1 MRISIAKPFLAL
13 SLATLI
19 ASPVMAQQAPPTS
32 APPKSEQPKGTPT
45 KTEQPKAEPPK
56 VDPPKTQAPKPADEP
71 KTSPEQMKQ
80 EQQKQDEQKQ
90 NQDKQNQD
98 KQKLDEQKKDQPA
111 DSKAKP
117 DQKPNDTQQRNNNNN
132 KPDVNV
138 NIQQNNQRVLN
149 NIQVFNVTTLPE
161 RIRVERIYTIY
172 ELRDNSGMVTVEGTM
187 GEKRR
192 IFLNEETFL
201 VTNLRDAADREYP
214 VLLGKESALEKMNLQ
229 KGDQLKIEGHDGV
242 VNDRHM
248 LVAFKVTRQGNT
260 VTVKLGP
267 DGIIVREVAKP
278 ISN

>member
-13 SLATLI
+13 SLATLL
-19 ASPVMAQQAPPTS
+19 ASPAMAQQAPPTS
-32 APPKSEQPKGTPT
+32 APPKTEQPKGTPP
-45 KTEQPKAEPPK
+45 KNEQPKAEPPK
-56 VDPPKTQAPKPADEP
+56 VDPPKTQDPAPADP
-71 KTSPEQMKQ
+71 QKKSPEQMKQ
-80 EQQKQDEQKQ
+80 EQQKQDAQKQ
-90 NQDKQNQD
+90 AQDKQNQD
-98 KQKLDEQKKDQPA
+98 QQKKDQAA
-111 DSKAKP
+111 DSKTKP
-117 DQKPNDTQQRNNNNN
+117 EQRPNDNQQRNNNN

-138 NIQQNNQRVLN
+138 NVQQNNQRVLN

-172 ELRDNSGMVTVEGTM
+172 ELRDNSGLVTVEGTM

-192 IFLNEETFL
+192 IFLNEDTFL

-242 VNDRHM
+242 VNDKHM
-248 LVAFKVTRQGNT
+248 LVAFKVTRHGNT
-260 VTVKLGP
+260 VSVKLGP
-267 DGIIVREVAKP
+267 DGVIVHEVAKP

>member
-13 SLATLI
+13 GLATLL

-32 APPKSEQPKGTPT
+32 APPKSEQPKGTPP
-45 KTEQPKAEPPK
+45 KAEQPKAEPPK
-56 VDPPKTQAPKPADEP
+56 VDPPKTQDPKPADEP
-71 KTSPEQMKQ
+71 KKSPEQMKQ
-80 EQQKQDEQKQ
+80 EQQKQEEQKQ
-90 NQDKQNQD
+90 AQDKQNQD
-98 KQKLDEQKKDQPA
+98 QQKKDQAA

-117 DQKPNDTQQRNNNNN
+117 DQKPNDAPQRNNNNN

-172 ELRDNSGMVTVEGTM
+172 ELRDNSGLVTVEGTM

-192 IFLNEETFL
+192 IFLNEDTFL

-214 VLLGKESALEKMNLQ
+214 VLLGKESALEKMNLK

-242 VNDRHM
+242 VNDKHM

-260 VTVKLGP
+260 VSVKLGP
-267 DGIIVREVAKP
+267 DGVIVHEVAKP

>member
-13 SLATLI
+13 GLATLL

-32 APPKSEQPKGTPT
+32 PPPKSEQPKTTPP
-45 KTEQPKAEPPK
+45 KAEQPKAEPPK
-56 VDPPKTQAPKPADEP
+56 VDPPKTQDPKPADEP
-71 KTSPEQMKQ
+71 KKSPEQMKQ
-80 EQQKQDEQKQ
+80 EQQKQEEQKQ
-90 NQDKQNQD
+90 AQDKQNQD
-98 KQKLDEQKKDQPA
+98 QQKKDQPA
-111 DSKAKP
+111 DSKAKLE
-117 DQKPNDTQQRNNNNN
+117 QKANDAQQRNNNNN
-132 KPDVNV
+132 QPDVNV

-172 ELRDNSGMVTVEGTM
+172 ELRDNSGLVTVEGTM

-214 VLLGKESALEKMNLQ
+214 VLLGKESALEKMNLK

-242 VNDRHM
+242 VNDKHM

-260 VTVKLGP
+260 VSVRLGP
-267 DGIIVREVAKP
+267 DGVIVHEVAKP

>member
-13 SLATLI
+13 GLATLL
-19 ASPVMAQQAPPTS
+19 ASPVIAQQAPPTS
-32 APPKSEQPKGTPT
+32 PPPKTEQPKGTPP
-45 KTEQPKAEPPK
+45 KAEQPKAEPPK
-56 VDPPKTQAPKPADEP
+56 VDPPKTQDPKPADEP
-71 KTSPEQMKQ
+71 KKSPEQMKQ
-80 EQQKQDEQKQ
+80 EQQKQNEQKQ
-90 NQDKQNQD
+90 AQDKQNQD
-98 KQKLDEQKKDQPA
+98 KQKQDEQKKDLPA

-117 DQKPNDTQQRNNNNN
+117 DQKPNDAQQRNNNNN
-132 KPDVNV
+132 KADVNV

-201 VTNLRDAADREYP
+201 VTNLKDVADREYP
-214 VLLGKESALEKMNLQ
+214 VLLGKESALEKMNLK

-242 VNDRHM
+242 VNDKHM

-260 VTVKLGP
+260 VSVRLGP
-267 DGIIVREVAKP
+267 DGVIVHEVTKP

>member
-1 MRISIAKPFLAL
+1 MRITIAKPFLAL
-13 SLATLI
+13 SLATLM
-19 ASPVMAQQAPPTS
+19 ASPVMAQQVPPTS
-32 APPKSEQPKGTPT
+32 PPPKTEQPKEAPPKSEQPK
-45 KTEQPKAEPPK
+45 EA
-56 VDPPKTQAPKPADEP
+56 PPKTEAPKPADDP

-80 EQQKQDEQKQ
+80 KQEEQKQAQDKQNQEKQ

-98 KQKLDEQKKDQPA
+98 QQKKDQA
-111 DSKAKP
+111 AESKAKS
-117 DQKPNDTQQRNNNNN
+117 DQRPNAPQQRNNNNN
-132 KPDVNV
+132 NPDVNV
-138 NIQQNNQRVLN
+138 NIRQNNQRVLN

-172 ELRDNSGMVTVEGTM
+172 ELRDNSGLVTVEGTM

-192 IFLNEETFL
+192 IFLNEDTFL

-242 VNDRHM
+242 VNDKHM

-260 VTVKLGP
+260 VVVKLGP
-267 DGIIVREVAKP
+267 DGVIVHEVAKP

>member
-13 SLATLI
+13 GLATLL
-19 ASPVMAQQAPPTS
+19 ASPVMAQQAPPAS
-32 APPKSEQPKGTPT
+32 PPPKSEQPKTTPP
-45 KTEQPKAEPPK
+45 KAEQPKAEPPK
-56 VDPPKTQAPKPADEP
+56 VDPPKTQDPKPADEP
-71 KTSPEQMKQ
+71 KKSPEQMKQ
-80 EQQKQDEQKQ
+80 EQQKQEEKQ
-90 NQDKQNQD
+90 AQDKQNQD
-98 KQKLDEQKKDQPA
+98 QQKKDQAA

-117 DQKPNDTQQRNNNNN
+117 DQKPNDAPQRNNNNN
-132 KPDVNV
+132 QPDVNV

-172 ELRDNSGMVTVEGTM
+172 ELRDNSGLVTVEGTM

-201 VTNLRDAADREYP
+201 VTNLKDVADREYP
-214 VLLGKESALEKMNLQ
+214 VLLGKESALEKMNLK

-242 VNDRHM
+242 VNDKHM

-260 VTVKLGP
+260 VSVRLGP
-267 DGIIVREVAKP
+267 DGVIVHEVAKP